1 MRQQKNSISHMKSIL
16 LASLCLFAG
25 LSVQAQEVA
34 AKKVSLAAK
43 LIRGPYLQ
51 AAGTQQM
58 LIRWRTDA
66 SARSR
71 VKYGTAPDKLD
82 QQTDDAN
89 LVTEHKVLLTHLQ
102 PNTRYYYSIG
112 DYKNVLQGNEDNS
125 FMTLPEAGKT
135 ELYRIAAL
143 GDCGDGSTN
152 QQLVKEQL
160 IKYIGN
166 HYLNAWI
173 LLGDNAYPNGTD
185 AEYQSKFFNV
195 YKDDLLKKYP
205 LFPAPGNH
213 DYHDTDISQAY
224 AQLSH
229 QTNYYQNF
237 TMPSEGESG
246 GVPSHSPSFYSFDIG
261 NIHFLSLD
269 SYGKEDS
276 LYQLCDTTGPQV
288 TWIKKD
294 LAANKNKG
302 WVIAY
307 WHHPPYT
314 MGSHSSDEEDD
325 LVSIRENF
333 IQVLERNGVDLVL
346 NGHSHDYER
355 TRMIK
360 GHYGPAKSFD
370 PAKHNVSGSSG
381 RYDGGANS
389 APYIKDSLHTNG
401 TVYVVSGSA
410 GKLGGKQTIYPHN
423 AMYFADADHGGSSL
437 LEIQDNRLDL
447 KWICADG
454 TIRDQFTMMKNV
466 NRNTVVRI
474 KKGEPA
480 VLTASFIGTYKWNN
494 RTDNTRSIT
503 VTPTAAVTK
512 YTVVDAHNNIKDT
525 FTVYASK

>member
-1 MRQQKNSISHMKSIL
+1 MKSIF

-25 LSVQAQEVA
+25 LHLAQAQDA
-34 AKKVSLAAK
+34 AVTKAPIAAK

-82 QQTDDAN
+82 QQADDAN
-89 LVTEHKVLLTHLQ
+89 LVTEHKVLLTNLQ

-112 DYKNVLQGNEDNS
+112 GYKDVLQGNADNY

-135 ELYRIAAL
+135 DLYRIAAL
-143 GDCGDGSTN
+143 GDCGDGSPN

-160 IKYIGN
+160 VKYLGN
-166 HYLNAWI
+166 NYLNAWI

-213 DYHDTDISQAY
+213 DYHDTDISAAF
-224 AQLSH
+224 AQQSH

-237 TMPSEGESG
+237 SMPSEGESG
-246 GVPSHSPSFYSFDIG
+246 GLPSHSASFYSFDIG

-276 LYQLCDTTGPQV
+276 AYRLYDTTGPQV

-314 MGSHSSDEEDD
+314 MGSHNSDEEDE
-325 LVSIRENF
+325 LVHIRENF
-333 IQVLERNGVDLVL
+333 IRILERNGVDLVL

-355 TRMIK
+355 SRMIK
-360 GHYGPAKSFD
+360 GHYGPANSFD
-370 PAKHNVSGSSG
+370 PAKHNVSNSSG
-381 RYDGGANS
+381 RYDGGNNS
-389 APYIKDSLHTNG
+389 APYIKDSIRTTG

-410 GKLGGKQTIYPHN
+410 GKLGGKQTVYPHN
-423 AMYFADADHGGSSL
+423 AMYFADAEHGGSSI

-466 NRNTVVRI
+466 NRNTDIRI
-474 KKGEPA
+474 KKGEA
-480 VLTASFIGTYKWNN
+480 ATLTASFIGTYKWNN
-494 RTDNTRSIT
+494 RKETTRSIT
-503 VTPTAAVTK
+503 VTPTASTTK
-512 YTVVDAHNNIKDT
+512 YTVADAYNNVKDT
-525 FTVYASK
+525 FTVYVSK